1 MNKPFYKSTGVMGS
15 LAVIVSALVALVASL
30 ASLRGLEITPEN
42 QALIVSLVMT
52 LAGGVAALI
61 GRLKA
66 SDVMFSDVLV
76 SEMSSER
83 GCSFSRS
90 LTGIKQGPHP
100 EFGGSLPGVEPDT
113 PWERP
118 APFVDDACPKC
129 GTKFGAHVLGCPEAS
144 AASQADVVARLLWQA
159 QEKPVPPPVDAYQVI
174 GVAKKLRSDVPLTAE
189 DLEAIRLFLTAIG
202 SPAPF
207 VRGQAGFPAKDS
219 AEPMAEGQLLGNP
232 GAVPTA

>member
-1 MNKPFYKSTGVMGS
+1 VNKPFYKSTGVMGAGAS
-15 LAVIVSALVALVASL
+15 IVGCLVALVASL
-30 ASLRGLEITPEN
+30 ASLKGLEITPEN

-52 LAGGVAALI
+52 LGGSVAALI

-90 LTGIKQGPHP
+90 LTGIKQGPYP

-118 APFVDDACPKC
+118 VPAKSSPSAVEPVRPFPGPPEDDACPSC
-129 GTKFGAHVLGCPEAS
+129 RTRFGAHVLGCSES
-144 AASQADVVARLLWQA
+144 CAAPAQKVEPQLEVVSGVLA
-159 QEKPVPPPVDAYQVI
+159 PPVDLHAVLTRLADAVETLNAKSAP
-174 GVAKKLRSDVPLTAE
+174 GVQ
-189 DLEAIRLFLTAIG
+189 
-202 SPAPF
+202 PF
-207 VRGQAGFPAKDS
+207 VKDQAGFPGPV
-219 AEPMAEGQLLGNP
+219 AEVHLVGESGPVITNG
-232 GAVPTA
+232 